1 MKIPQEYLTEKNYE
15 GARLI
20 EITDEKVAELN
31 KELKALQAEANPILA
46 VMEKMTPAMDPLYTK
61 LRDLEA
67 QKTAVKEELDP
78 LRVPFDAEMEK
89 LTPIEQKAQLI
100 KTKMQTIINSLVSE
114 QIGELERA
122 NQMIEKDG
130 KLYVEVLD
138 EVEEAIKAT
147 RAKKMSQ
154 KKITRTKL
162 SDIK

>member
-1 MKIPQEYLTEKNYE
+1 MKIPADILAEKNYE

-20 EITDEKVAELN
+20 ELTDEKVLQLN
-31 KELKALQAEANPILA
+31 KELKALQAEANPILE

-67 QKTAVKEELDP
+67 QKLAIKTELDP
-78 LRVPFDAEMEK
+78 LRAPYDLEMAK
-89 LTPIEQKAQLI
+89 LEPIDQKANLI
-100 KTKMQTIINSLVSE
+100 KQKLQPLVNAIVAD

-138 EVEEAIKAT
+138 EVEEAVKAV
-147 RAKKMSQ
+147 RAKKA
-154 KKITRTKL
+154 KK
-162 SDIK
+162 

>member
-1 MKIPQEYLTEKNYE
+1 MKIPADILAEKNYE

-20 EITDEKVAELN
+20 ELTDEKVLQLN
-31 KELKALQAEANPILA
+31 KELKALQAEANPILE

-67 QKTAVKEELDP
+67 QKQAIKAELDP
-78 LRVPFDAEMEK
+78 LRAPYDLEMAK
-89 LTPIEQKAQLI
+89 LEPIDQRANLI
-100 KTKMQTIINSLVSE
+100 KQKLQPLVNSIVAD

-138 EVEEAIKAT
+138 EVEEAVKAV
-147 RAKKMSQ
+147 RAKKT
-154 KKITRTKL
+154 KK
-162 SDIK
+162 